1 MVQSTPERI
10 IKKFDWSHLSVHPL
24 KNIRS
29 DLLAASGE
37 FIGTIAFLLVGL
49 GGIQAAATSNR
60 AGLPDIATKAATPT
74 IEHLMYTSVSMG
86 LSLLFSAW
94 IFFRATGAAFNPNV
108 SLALLLTGVI
118 APTRFILYFGAQVS
132 ASIAASAL
140 LKLLL
145 PGPISVTPTLAVGT
159 SRAQGLFIE
168 AFTTC
173 ALVLSVLFLAVEKHR
188 GTYLAPIGISMTLF
202 SCHLFAVVYTGAAMN
217 SARAFGPA
225 VVAGFKDDHWVYWV
239 GPTLGS
245 LLAVAIYVFMKRFE
259 YWKINEGQ
267 DSDEFSTSPE
277 LFIARPVA
285 GGNPLR
291 PALIRIGKVGERTW
305 LAEGT
310 NEKSCSPS
318 TGFSFDRQPEQPPV

>member
-94 IFFRATGAAFNPNV
+94 IFFRATGAAFNPFQLLSVRVPCPAV
-108 SLALLLTGVI
+108 S
-118 APTRFILYFGAQVS
+118 GARL
-132 ASIAASAL
+132 I
-140 LKLLL
+140 
-145 PGPISVTPTLAVGT
+145 GT

-225 VVAGFKDDHWVYWV
+225 VIAGFKDDHWVYWV